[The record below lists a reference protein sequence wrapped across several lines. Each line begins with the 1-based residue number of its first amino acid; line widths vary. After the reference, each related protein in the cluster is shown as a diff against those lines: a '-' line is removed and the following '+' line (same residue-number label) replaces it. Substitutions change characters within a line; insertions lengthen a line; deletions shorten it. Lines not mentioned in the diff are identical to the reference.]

1 MRLHNLVPAFF
12 FGSPI
17 ALLVSGGL
25 VRVVP
30 AWTAL
35 GCGAAIGIVVGLG
48 VVAALR
54 STR

>member
-1 MRLHNLVPAFF
+1 MRPHNLVPAFF

-17 ALLVSGGL
+17 ALLASGGL
-25 VRVVP
+25 VRVFS

-35 GCGAAIGIVVGLG
+35 GCGAAIGIVFGLG
-48 VVAALR
+48 VIAALR